1 MALTD
6 KNDSVGNPD
15 GRYHADKIEQWPTAY
30 FKLDGTCVK
39 NGRMT
44 SSVSPRSIIDR
55 KVSPLVEAALG
66 DTRVVLIAGPRQ
78 AGKTTLARKYAG
90 SDRPYVT
97 LDDAGALSAARADPV
112 GFVRGIGRTVIDEV
126 QRVPELMLAIK
137 ESVDRDDTPGRFLL
151 TGSANLATVPMI
163 ADSLAGRMA
172 TISLLPFAQSEI
184 RSTPGRLLDRLFAGE
199 EPTAGEDAILGDEL
213 VALVL
218 RGGYPEAL
226 RRATSARRTAW
237 LEDYVAQIL
246 DRDVRDVANIDQF
259 DQLPRLLQVLA
270 EHAGQLV
277 NHSSFGA
284 ALGLSS
290 VTAQKYVAIL
300 ERLFLVRTL
309 APWSSN
315 RLSRLIK
322 TPKLHFLDSG
332 LLAVLREDE
341 EEALRQERSRF
352 GAVLE
357 SFVVSELLKL
367 ASWSDRRVSFSHYR
381 TKDQDEVD
389 VVIEDRRGRV
399 VGIEVKASATVRPKD
414 FRGLRQLQEA
424 VGDRFMRGLVLHD
437 HDRVTPFGEKLQAA
451 PLSILWT
458 M

>member
-1 MALTD
+1 M
-6 KNDSVGNPD
+6 
-15 GRYHADKIEQWPTAY
+15 
-30 FKLDGTCVK
+30 F
-39 NGRMT
+39 
-44 SSVSPRSIIDR
+44 SSISSARIIDR
-55 KVSPLVEAALG
+55 KVRPLVETALT
-66 DTRVVLIAGPRQ
+66 DTRVVLIVGPRQ
-78 AGKTTLARKYAG
+78 AGKTTLARQFSG
-90 SDRPYVT
+90 TDRPYIT
-97 LDDAGALSAARADPV
+97 LDDAGTLGAARADPV
-112 GFVRGIGRTVIDEV
+112 GFVRGIERAVIDEV
-126 QRVPELMLAIK
+126 QRAPELMLAIK

-151 TGSANLATVPMI
+151 TGSANVSTLPKV

-184 RSTPGRLLDRLFAGE
+184 HSAPGRLLDRLFAGE
-199 EPTAGEDAILGDEL
+199 EPVADGGAVYGDDL
-213 VALVL
+213 IGLVL

-226 RRATSARRTAW
+226 RRSTPARRTAW

-246 DRDVRDVANIDQF
+246 DRDVRDIANIDQL
-259 DQLPRLLQVLA
+259 DRLPRLLEVLA

-300 ERLFLVRTL
+300 ERLFLVKTV

-332 LLAVLREDE
+332 LLATLREDE
-341 EEALRQERSRF
+341 EEAVKKDRSRF
-352 GAVLE
+352 GALLE

-367 ASWSDRRVSFSHYR
+367 ASWSDRRVKLSHYR
-381 TKDQDEVD
+381 TKEQDEVD
-389 VVIEDRRGRV
+389 VVIEDRRGRI
-399 VGIEVKASATVRPKD
+399 VGIEVKASATVRPQD
-414 FRGLRQLQEA
+414 FRGLRQLQDA
-424 VGDRFMRGLVLHD
+424 VGDRFLRGLVLHD

-451 PLSILWT
+451 PISILWS

>member
-1 MALTD
+1 M
-6 KNDSVGNPD
+6 
-15 GRYHADKIEQWPTAY
+15 I
-30 FKLDGTCVK
+30 
-39 NGRMT
+39 
-44 SSVSPRSIIDR
+44 SSISSRPVIDR
-55 KVSPLVEAALG
+55 KVRPLVEMAIA
-66 DTRVVLIAGPRQ
+66 DTRVVLITGPRQ
-78 AGKTTLARKYAG
+78 AGKTTLARQFTG
-90 SDRPYVT
+90 PDRPYIT

-112 GFVRGIGRTVIDEV
+112 GFVRGVERAVIDEV
-126 QRVPELMLAIK
+126 QRAPDLMLAIK
-137 ESVDRDDTPGRFLL
+137 ESVDRDDAPGRFLL
-151 TGSANLATVPMI
+151 TGSANMATVPAI

-184 RSTPGRLLDRLFAGE
+184 HSRPGRLLDRLFAGE
-199 EPTAGEDAILGDEL
+199 EPVVDGAAVLGDEL
-213 VALVL
+213 ITLVL

-226 RRATSARRTAW
+226 RRATPARRTAW
-237 LEDYVAQIL
+237 LEDYVALIL
-246 DRDVRDVANIDQF
+246 DRDVRDIANIDQL
-259 DQLPRLLQVLA
+259 DRLPRLLEVLA
-270 EHAGQLV
+270 EHAGQLI

-300 ERLFLVRTL
+300 ERLFLVRSL

-332 LLAVLREDE
+332 LLATLREDE
-341 EEALRQERSRF
+341 DEALRQDRTRF
-352 GAVLE
+352 GALLE

-367 ASWSDRRVSFSHYR
+367 ASWSERRVSFSHYR

-389 VVIEDRRGRV
+389 VVIEDRRGRII
-399 VGIEVKASATVRPKD
+399 GIEVKASATVRSQD

-424 VGDRFMRGLVLHD
+424 VGDRFVRGLVLHD
-437 HDRVTPFGEKLQAA
+437 HDRVTPFGQKLQAA
-451 PLSILWT
+451 PLSVLWS

>member
-1 MALTD
+1 MA
-6 KNDSVGNPD
+6 SS
-15 GRYHADKIEQWPTAY
+15 
-30 FKLDGTCVK
+30 
-39 NGRMT
+39 T
-44 SSVSPRSIIDR
+44 SPGHIIDR
-55 KVSPLVEAALG
+55 KVRSLVETALT
-66 DTRVVLIAGPRQ
+66 DTRVVLLIGPRQ
-78 AGKTTLARKYAG
+78 AGKTTLARQLAG
-90 SDRPYVT
+90 TDRPYIT

-112 GFVRGIGRTVIDEV
+112 GFVRGIERAVIDEV
-126 QRVPELMLAIK
+126 QRAPELMLAIK
-137 ESVDRDDTPGRFLL
+137 ESVDRDDRPGRFLL
-151 TGSANLATVPMI
+151 TGSANIATVPMI

-199 EPTAGEDAILGDEL
+199 DPIAGKDAIFGDEM

-226 RRATSARRTAW
+226 RRTTHARRTAW
-237 LEDYVAQIL
+237 LEDYLAQIL
-246 DRDVRDVANIDQF
+246 DRDVRDIANIDQL
-259 DQLPRLLQVLA
+259 DRLPRLLEVLA

-300 ERLFLVRTL
+300 ERLFLIRTL
-309 APWSSN
+309 APWSNN

-332 LLAVLREDE
+332 LLAALREDE
-341 EEALRQERSRF
+341 EEALRRDRSRF
-352 GAVLE
+352 GALLE

-367 ASWSDRRVSFSHYR
+367 ASWSERRVSFSHYR

-399 VGIEVKASATVRPKD
+399 IGIEVKASATVRSQD

-424 VGDRFMRGLVLHD
+424 VGDRFVRGLVLHD

-451 PLSILWT
+451 PLSILWS

>member
-1 MALTD
+1 M
-6 KNDSVGNPD
+6 V
-15 GRYHADKIEQWPTAY
+15 
-30 FKLDGTCVK
+30 
-39 NGRMT
+39 
-44 SSVSPRSIIDR
+44 SSTSPRHIIDR
-55 KVSPLVEAALG
+55 KVRPLVETALA
-66 DTRVVLIAGPRQ
+66 DTRVVLIVGPRQ
-78 AGKTTLARKYAG
+78 AGKTTLTRQL
-90 SDRPYVT
+90 SETDRPYIT

-112 GFVRGIGRTVIDEV
+112 GFVRGIERAVIDEV
-126 QRVPELMLAIK
+126 QRAPELILAIK

-151 TGSANLATVPMI
+151 TGSANIATVPAV

-184 RSTPGRLLDRLFAGE
+184 HSTPGRLLDRLFAGE
-199 EPTAGEDAILGDEL
+199 EPAVAGNVVFGDDLIEL
-213 VALVL
+213 VLQ
-218 RGGYPEAL
+218 GGYPEAL
-226 RRATSARRTAW
+226 RRSTPARRTAW

-246 DRDVRDVANIDQF
+246 DRDVRDIANIDQL
-259 DQLPRLLQVLA
+259 DRLPRLLDVLA

-300 ERLFLVRTL
+300 ERLFLVRTV
-309 APWSSN
+309 APWYSN

-332 LLAVLREDE
+332 LLATLREDE
-341 EEALRQERSRF
+341 EEALRQDRTRF
-352 GAVLE
+352 GAVLD

-367 ASWSDRRVSFSHYR
+367 ASWSERRLSFSHYR
-381 TKDQDEVD
+381 TKDPDEVD
-389 VVIEDRRGRV
+389 VVIEDRRGRII
-399 VGIEVKASATVRPKD
+399 GIEVKASATVRPQD

-424 VGDRFMRGLVLHD
+424 VGDRFVRGLVLHD

-451 PLSILWT
+451 PLSILWS

>member
-1 MALTD
+1 MA
-6 KNDSVGNPD
+6 DS
-15 GRYHADKIEQWPTAY
+15 T
-30 FKLDGTCVK
+30 L
-39 NGRMT
+39 
-44 SSVSPRSIIDR
+44 PRKIIDR
-55 KVSPLVEAALG
+55 KIRPLVEAALE
-66 DTRVVLIAGPRQ
+66 DTRAVLIIGPRQ
-78 AGKTTLARKYAG
+78 AGKSTLARQFSGTA
-90 SDRPYVT
+90 RPYIT

-112 GFVRGIGRTVIDEV
+112 GFVRGIDRAVIDEV
-126 QRVPELMLAIK
+126 QRAPELMLAIK
-137 ESVDRDDTPGRFLL
+137 ESVDRDDAPGRFLL
-151 TGSANLATVPMI
+151 TGSANLATVPAI
-163 ADSLAGRMA
+163 SDSLAGRMA

-184 RSTPGRLLDRLFAGE
+184 RSTPGRLLERLYG
-199 EPTAGEDAILGDEL
+199 GEDLAVTGDMVLGDEL
-213 VALVL
+213 IALVL
-218 RGGYPEAL
+218 AGGYPEAL
-226 RRATSARRTAW
+226 RRSSQARRTAW
-237 LEDYVAQIL
+237 LENYMTQIL
-246 DRDVRDVANIDQF
+246 DRDVRDIANIDQL
-259 DQLPRLLQVLA
+259 DRLPRLLSVLA

-332 LLAVLREDE
+332 LLATLREDE
-341 EEALRQERSRF
+341 DGTLQQDRTRF
-352 GAVLE
+352 GALLE
-357 SFVVSELLKL
+357 TFVVSELLKL
-367 ASWSDRRVSFSHYR
+367 ASWSERRVSFSHYR

-389 VVIEDRRGRV
+389 VVIEDRRGRII
-399 VGIEVKASATVRPKD
+399 GIEVKASATVRAQD

-424 VGDRFMRGLVLHD
+424 VGNRFVRGLVLHD

-451 PLSILWT
+451 PLSLLWS